1 MRTGNLIVAQ
11 GGGPTMS
18 INNCLRGIIEQATEE
33 PSVDG
38 VYGAKYGFEGILHEN
53 LVDLEAESRDTIES
67 LRSTPGAALGSSRAK
82 LSDEDFEQILETFR
96 THDVRYVLYIGGNG
110 SMAGCHRI
118 HSMVTEEKMDVRILG
133 IPSTIDNDILHT
145 DHCPGYG
152 SASRYYAVS
161 IRELGRDIESLP
173 TPVSVFETM
182 GRNTGWLAASTGLAR
197 DTEATAPHLIYVPEC
212 PFTPDQFLDDV
223 QRVYDE
229 LGWVVIAVSE
239 GVGETHEIPL
249 SASQVEGGTDDFGR
263 GVPGDIGGHLA
274 DLVSDKLGLRARSE
288 KPGLCGRVSVAHA
301 SDVDLHEAYE
311 LGQTA
316 VQWAVQGERGSMT
329 ALQRTEGAEYNCTYE
344 RVALDSV
351 LDEERSLAS
360 HFMNETGNMV
370 TQDFRNYAAPLIG
383 DSLPQYPRLTEHPI
397 ASPEKPRAK

>member
-1 MRTGNLIVAQ
+1 MATGNLIVAQ

-18 INNCLRGIIEQATEE
+18 INNSLRGIIEQAMQE

-38 VYGAKYGFEGILHEN
+38 VYGAKYGLEGILHEN
-53 LVDLEAESRDTIES
+53 LIDLAAESRDTIES
-67 LRSTPGAALGSSRAK
+67 LRTTPGAALGSSRAK

-96 THDVRYVLYIGGNG
+96 EHDVRHFLYIGGNG
-110 SMAGCHRI
+110 SMAGCHRL
-118 HSMVTEEKMDVRILG
+118 HSMATDEKMDVRVLG
-133 IPSTIDNDILHT
+133 IPSTVDNDILHT

-161 IRELGRDIESLP
+161 VRELGRDVESLP

-197 DTEATAPHLIYVPEC
+197 DTKATAPHLVYVPER
-212 PFTPDQFLDDV
+212 PFTPDQFLNDV

-229 LGWVVIAVSE
+229 LGWVVVAVSE
-239 GVGETHEIPL
+239 GVGEDNEIPL

-263 GVPGDIGGHLA
+263 GVPGNIGVRLA
-274 DLVSDKLGLRARSE
+274 DLVSDKLDLRARSE

-301 SDVDLHEAYE
+301 SDVDLREAYE
-311 LGQTA
+311 VGRTG
-316 VQWAVQGERGSMT
+316 VQWVVQGERGTMIG
-329 ALQRTEGAEYNCTYE
+329 LQRTDGPEYKCTYE

-351 LDEERSLAS
+351 LDEERPLPS

-370 TQDFRNYAAPLIG
+370 TQDFLDYATPLIG
-383 DSLPQYPRLTEHPI
+383 DSLPQYTRLTEHPI
-397 ASPEKPRAK
+397 ASPDEARAE

>member
-1 MRTGNLIVAQ
+1 MATGNLIVAQ

-18 INNCLRGIIEQATEE
+18 INNSLRGIIEQATEE

-38 VYGAKYGFEGILHEN
+38 VYGAKYGLEGILHEN
-53 LVDLEAESRDTIES
+53 LIDLEAESRDTIES
-67 LRSTPGAALGSSRAK
+67 LRTAPGAALGSSRAK

-96 THDVRYVLYIGGNG
+96 AHDVRHFLYIGGNG

-118 HSMVTEEKMDVRILG
+118 HSMVTEEKMDVRVLG

-145 DHCPGYG
+145 DHSPGYG

-197 DTEATAPHLIYVPEC
+197 DTEATAPHLIYVPER

-223 QRVYDE
+223 QRVYDK
-229 LGWVVIAVSE
+229 LGWVVVAVSE
-239 GVGETHEIPL
+239 GVGEDTEIPL

-263 GVPGDIGGHLA
+263 GVPGDIGVHLA

-301 SDVDLHEAYE
+301 SDVDLREARK

-316 VQWAVQGERGSMT
+316 VQWAVQGERGTMIG
-329 ALQRTEGAEYNCTYE
+329 LQRAGGAQYNCTCE
-344 RVALDSV
+344 RVSLGSV
-351 LDEERSLAS
+351 LDEERPLPSR
-360 HFMNETGNMV
+360 FMNETGNMV

-383 DSLPQYPRLTEHPI
+383 NSLPQYTRLTEHPI
-397 ASPEKPRAK
+397 DFPRGNAR